1 MIDVCCALLEIHTE
15 IGGTITM
22 AARKGSNSHLAG
34 LWEFPGGKL
43 EPGECAEEAIIR
55 EIREELGCEISE
67 LIPLPPHEHD
77 YGTHAIRLFPFI
89 CKLAPNS
96 PFPACR
102 EHAALALLSPQH
114 LATLPWAPAD
124 RPILD
129 DYLGI

>member
-55 EIREELGCEISE
+55 EIREELGAM
-67 LIPLPPHEHD
+67 
-77 YGTHAIRLFPFI
+77 GR
-89 CKLAPNS
+89 KL
-96 PFPACR
+96 
-102 EHAALALLSPQH
+102 
-114 LATLPWAPAD
+114 
-124 RPILD
+124 
-129 DYLGI
+129 